1 MKLNKIYYPIFIP
14 VVFFLVSGTFFA
26 TPLQDFFLIFHTLLS
41 VLSLIYIFIY
51 FSQEIIK
58 KNRIDNSILLLALLS
73 IFVPLFSALRA
84 SMEFGQPII
93 IGIISERG
101 WFTFGIA
108 LWVYKLILQSKVKLK
123 LFENSFLFLSSLPF
137 IFYFLSVIFLD
148 FNDISTDQNFLVIEE
163 LRGARFSFQTFFIL
177 FSTIYFLIKF
187 NQKNNIISLA
197 LFLFFLSYI
206 FFIAQSRILIAFI
219 LILIFYFYVSY
230 FSLQKS
236 FYKLFQLFTSF
247 IILFLLVQFINP
259 DYVENLSFL
268 ISDTIYSIASQ
279 DSADLS
285 YGIRVFTFLTALNYF
300 NISPTSFYFGAGN
313 LSTQFEGGLNEI
325 FGYFYPSDI
334 GIFGG
339 IFTYGIFLLV
349 LLVVSQ
355 IYLTLKHINKISNED
370 PVFVNTIK
378 YVLIFYLFYIP
389 INGFYARAT
398 NLVNVDMWA
407 IILLILIAYNKTKE
421 YAKT

>member
-1 MKLNKIYYPIFIP
+1 M
-14 VVFFLVSGTFFA
+14 VFFLVSGTFFA
-26 TPLQDFFLIFHTLLS
+26 TPLQDFFFRFHTLLT

-51 FSQEIIK
+51 FLQEIIK
-58 KNRIDNSILLLALLS
+58 KNKFDSSILLLALLS
-73 IFVPLFSALRA
+73 IFIPLFSALRA
-84 SMEFGQPII
+84 NMEFGQPII

-148 FNDISTDQNFLVIEE
+148 FNNISTDQNFLVIEE

-187 NQKNNIISLA
+187 NQKNKIISLA

-206 FFIAQSRILIAFI
+206 FFIVQSRILIAFI

-236 FYKLFQLFTSF
+236 FYKLFQLFTF
-247 IILFLLVQFINP
+247 FLILFLLVQFINP

-334 GIFGG
+334 GIFGSF
-339 IFTYGIFLLV
+339 FTYGIFLLI